1 MLLRATNSMAGP
13 AFVERDDPHLED
25 QMRAEALLQLVAVV
39 VVILERLQARDSP
52 VPLESGSAAETP
64 TGETSRKMGRTAPD
78 PRGSARPR

>member
-1 MLLRATNSMAGP
+1 MPLRATNSMAGP

-52 VPLESGSAAETP
+52 VPLEAAAETP
-64 TGETSRKMGRTAPD
+64 TGESSRMMGRTAPD